1 MSFLNNSIIRVLVGV
16 PAAAAIVYGL
26 FIFMG
31 WLISADFK
39 EPDAGDIRVIES
51 ITPEQRNDDV
61 RAKSRSKPKR
71 LASADKPPPPPKL
84 SATKSDINLPTPNIQ
99 GAAPTQVRFDRVQS
113 LDINPVAIS
122 DRDATPIRP
131 PIPTYPTRAAERGT
145 EGECSVTFDVDVR
158 GRPYNVK
165 ADCSDSVFR
174 REAVRAVSKVEFA
187 PKIVKGQARE
197 RRNVVYP
204 LVFKLS
210 N

>member
-1 MSFLNNSIIRVLVGV
+1 MLSNSWLRIGVGIPV
-16 PAAAAIVYGL
+16 AAVIVFGL
-26 FIFMG
+26 FILMG
-31 WLISADFK
+31 RLISADYDPK
-39 EPDAGDIRVIES
+39 DNVETRTIER
-51 ITPEQRNDDV
+51 ITPEERTEDV
-61 RAKSRSKPKR
+61 RTRSRSKPKR
-71 LASADKPPPPPKL
+71 IASADKPPPPPKL
-84 SATKSDINLPTPNIQ
+84 SASKSDVNLPTPQIQ
-99 GAAPTQVRFDRVQS
+99 GTAPTAVKFDRVQS
-113 LDINPVAIS
+113 LDVNPVAIS

-131 PIPTYPTRAAERGT
+131 PVVTYPTRAAERGT
-145 EGECSVTFDVDVR
+145 EGECTVSFNVDVR
-158 GRPYNVK
+158 GRPYDVN

>member
-1 MSFLNNSIIRVLVGV
+1 MLNNSLIRIALGV

-31 WLISADFK
+31 WLISAEFD
-39 EPDAGDIRVIES
+39 PDTAVETRTIER
-51 ITPEQRNDDV
+51 ITPEERNEDI

-84 SATKSDINLPTPNIQ
+84 SATKSDVNLPTPQIQ
-99 GAAPTQVRFDRVQS
+99 GSAPTAVKFDRVQS

-131 PIPTYPTRAAERGT
+131 PVVTYPSRAAERGT
-145 EGECSVTFDVDVR
+145 EGECTVTFNVDVR
-158 GRPYNVK
+158 GRPYDVK
-165 ADCSDSVFR
+165 ADCTDSVFR

-187 PKIVKGQARE
+187 PNVVKGQARE

-204 LVFKLS
+204 LVFQLDE
-210 N
+210 

>member
-1 MSFLNNSIIRVLVGV
+1 MGFLNNSISRVLVGV

-31 WLISADFK
+31 WLISADFE
-39 EPDAGDIRVIES
+39 EPDAADIRVIES
-51 ITPEQRNDDV
+51 ITPEQRNEDV

-84 SATKSDINLPTPNIQ
+84 SATKSDINLPTPQIQ

-131 PIPTYPTRAAERGT
+131 PVVTYPTRAAERGT
-145 EGECSVTFDVDVR
+145 EGECSVSFDVDVR
-158 GRPYNVK
+158 GRPYNVV

-174 REAVRAVSKVEFA
+174 REAIRAVSKVEFA

-197 RRNVVYP
+197 RKNVVYP
-204 LVFKLS
+204 LVFTL
-210 N
+210 NE

>member
-31 WLISADFK
+31 WLISADFE